1 MRTNELI
8 ERYVSIV
15 ERENEIRSEQ
25 IRLLRDSQHTV
36 DDVRRFIE
44 MMIMREIPSHIS
56 SPRRNPLGRPQPTR
70 STRSTQSTQPTQST
84 QSTQSPQMEMHGI
97 SIDIPA
103 SAVSGELGLLRQL
116 FGFLEEPSATR
127 FTGLTDEEIDTA
139 CISREWDETIDCE
152 ELPTCPIT
160 LERFSQGDM
169 VKKIRRCGHEFSAGA
184 ITQALRL
191 SPLCPLC
198 RATVMHS

>member
-56 SPRRNPLGRPQPTR
+56 SPRRNPLGRPQPTQ
-70 STRSTQSTQPTQST
+70 STRSTQPTQST

>member
-36 DDVRRFIE
+36 DDARRFIE
-44 MMIMREIPSHIS
+44 MMIMRDIPSHIS
-56 SPRRNPLGRPQPTR
+56 SHQRNPLGRPYP
-70 STRSTQSTQPTQST
+70 TQPTQPT
-84 QSTQSPQMEMHGI
+84 QPTHPTQMEMHGI

-103 SAVSGELGLLRQL
+103 SAVSGELGLIRQL
-116 FGFLEEPSATR
+116 FGFLEESSATR
-127 FTGLTDEEIDTA
+127 LTGLTDEEIDAA
-139 CISREWDETIDCE
+139 CISRGWDETIDCE